1 LAGFAICP
9 RLLPEPERDWKRI
22 DVELLPPCGL
32 IARAM
37 KLAVM
42 DPANRNSK
50 LVAHSVSKPTRLGKR
65 EVMRIGWDAAAHK
78 AGLPEHEPA
87 VLLIAQSN
95 RFAQSTHCAA
105 AIPFLDL
112 ARACLRP
119 AGGYRTLV
127 RGSVGCAAGAEMI
140 RNLVG
145 DPTIADRRE
154 PRLKPLFDNLGI
166 RCCQSVLG
174 RQTPTRPGSRLVRRI
189 YGRQLLN
196 QAFAKTC
203 R

>member
-1 LAGFAICP
+1 
-9 RLLPEPERDWKRI
+9 
-22 DVELLPPCGL
+22 
-32 IARAM
+32 M
-37 KLAVM
+37 M
-42 DPANRNSK
+42 DSAYRNGE
-50 LVAHSVSKPTRLGKR
+50 LVAHASSECTRLYKR
-65 EVMRIGWDAAAHK
+65 EVMRIRWYPAAHK
-78 AGLPEHEPA
+78 AGLPEDEPA

-105 AIPFLDL
+105 AISFLDL
-112 ARACLRP
+112 ARACFRP

-127 RGSVGCAAGAEMI
+127 RDSVSCAARVEMI

-174 RQTPTRPGSRLVRRI
+174 GQIPTGPGSRLLRRI
-189 YGRQLLN
+189 YSRQLLN
-196 QAFAKTC
+196 QAFAKT
-203 R
+203 RR

>member
-1 LAGFAICP
+1 
-9 RLLPEPERDWKRI
+9 
-22 DVELLPPCGL
+22 
-32 IARAM
+32 M

-50 LVAHSVSKPTRLGKR
+50 LVAHSVCKPTRLGKR

-112 ARACLRP
+112 TRACFRP

-127 RGSVGCAAGAEMI
+127 RDSASCAVRVEMI

-154 PRLKPLFDNLGI
+154 PGLKPLFDNLGI
-166 RCCQSVLG
+166 RCYQSVFD
-174 RQTPTRPGSRLVRRI
+174 RQIPTGPGSRLVRRI
-189 YGRQLLN
+189 YSHQLLN
-196 QAFAKTC
+196 QPFAKTC